1 MVAELRSQG
10 YSISEDIWNDADQ
23 FFAIMNLYDNA
34 KSALKKQSTQYMKD
48 LASAEEL
55 KKLKQDIA
63 RDVLLAFDKYGNKT
77 KFSKTI
83 EKYQRKIASLTE
95 QLRDTKERNKAINNL
110 FETVDRVKAL
120 ENTNLQMLNLLQK
133 LLNLSIC

>member
-1 MVAELRSQG
+1 M
-10 YSISEDIWNDADQ
+10 
-23 FFAIMNLYDNA
+23 
-34 KSALKKQSTQYMKD
+34 
-48 LASAEEL
+48 EEL

-95 QLRDTKERNKAINNL
+95 Q
-110 FETVDRVKAL
+110 
-120 ENTNLQMLNLLQK
+120 
-133 LLNLSIC
+133 